1 MRKCGTALSA
11 YRRGVI
17 IARRLPYN
25 NGMREGYDDE
35 KMADDKQVA
44 AMNREF
50 AAKRA
55 RESVLD
61 GSPDIA
67 APCREYAAVLTF
79 CLDYCSNDRER
90 EVLGAAADAL
100 IRLGGTPASP
110 PANAYSR
117 SPLEQ
122 VKSCAIGICRLA
134 RIASARE
141 GGGRAALSLLIA
153 ATELLTL

>member
-1 MRKCGTALSA
+1 MQA
-11 YRRGVI
+11 YRRVVI

-35 KMADDKQVA
+35 KIADDKQVA

-50 AAKRA
+50 AAKKA

-90 EVLGAAADAL
+90 EAIGAAADVL
-100 IRLGGTPASP
+100 VRLGGTPTSP

-122 VKSCAIGICRLA
+122 VKGCAAGMCRLA
-134 RIASARE
+134 RISVARE
-141 GGGRAALSLLIA
+141 GGGRAALSLLIS
-153 ATELLTL
+153 ATELLTI

>member
-1 MRKCGTALSA
+1 
-11 YRRGVI
+11 
-17 IARRLPYN
+17 
-25 NGMREGYDDE
+25 MREGYDDE

-67 APCREYAAVLTF
+67 APCREY
-79 CLDYCSNDRER
+79 
-90 EVLGAAADAL
+90 AAADAL

>member
-1 MRKCGTALSA
+1 MK
-11 YRRGVI
+11 
-17 IARRLPYN
+17 
-25 NGMREGYDDE
+25 EGYDDE
-35 KMADDKQVA
+35 KIADDKQVA

-50 AAKRA
+50 AAKKA

-90 EVLGAAADAL
+90 EAIGAAADVL
-100 IRLGGTPASP
+100 VRLGGTPTSP
-110 PANAYSR
+110 PANPRSR

-122 VKSCAIGICRLA
+122 VKDCAAGMCRLA
-134 RIASARE
+134 RISAARE
-141 GGGRAALSLLIA
+141 GGGRAALSLLIS
-153 ATELLTL
+153 ATELLTI